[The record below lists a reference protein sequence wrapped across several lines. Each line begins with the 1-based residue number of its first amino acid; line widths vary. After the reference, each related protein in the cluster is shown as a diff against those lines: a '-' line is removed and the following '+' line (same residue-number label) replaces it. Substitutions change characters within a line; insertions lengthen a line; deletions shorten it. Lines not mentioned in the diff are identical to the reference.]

1 MLRNEKQNL
10 KQQEWKVL
18 VVTSEKLSN
27 KKKKT
32 HK

>member
-27 KKKKT
+27 KKNP
-32 HK
+32 

>member
-27 KKKKT
+27 KKTRK
-32 HK
+32 